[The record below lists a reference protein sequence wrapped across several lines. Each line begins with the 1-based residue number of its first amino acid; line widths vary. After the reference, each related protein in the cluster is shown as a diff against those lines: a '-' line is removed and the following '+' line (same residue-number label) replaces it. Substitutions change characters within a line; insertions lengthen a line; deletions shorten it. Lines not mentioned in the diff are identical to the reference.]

1 MRKIELKSGIS
12 DKYSQIAF
20 FKSNIYHFLKVNV
33 IVLML
38 LIWVVVS
45 CSETGKTETDKSG
58 FAPSVIPRPR
68 IENYGAD
75 IVTLAEPGKTINI
88 FISNSSRDQSK
99 PIDEGIKLFSKRLA
113 LLNDSKTEIVT
124 MQGNHQINIDYCAEE
139 EMTEILQE
147 EGVDEKVEGKR
158 LSQSYYLETKNISGQ
173 NSMVEIRS
181 CSDLGLYYG
190 LVSLCQLTDSSEAGQ
205 VVLPE
210 VKIVDYPEIGIRLAK
225 TSATFDRPYWL
236 RKLTDWMP
244 VFKMRMVGL
253 QFHGENSRELGLF
266 ERNVKSVCPRQ
277 RELGIL
283 ETIVYFCPFRGN
295 GYDFETQSGR
305 DDYVKMINW
314 IFDQGAYGIEVDYND
329 WPGED
334 VPIEDVLNLAYKAVI
349 ERNPEAYILYCPPN
363 KGPTQ
368 YRGEVT
374 EETRRILSLVPEKIW
389 PLWTGMTTVVTD
401 TLYAEQVKQWAKDAG
416 RRPFLYLN
424 RVMLYFPKS
433 FSQTLREFPEARVF
447 KGELLPKELGDLFEG
462 IHFNTADPNYR
473 MAFDDV
479 SLAYMATAADY
490 VWNPHDWKA
499 AESYRRAKRFVEVMQ
514 PLVMPWP

>member
-1 MRKIELKSGIS
+1 MKRSKLKSGILGR
-12 DKYSQIAF
+12 
-20 FKSNIYHFLKVNV
+20 FKRMYFLNPFLDVNV
-33 IVLML
+33 IVLISFMFFCTV
-38 LIWVVVS
+38 IS
-45 CSETGKTETDKSG
+45 CSETDKTETEKSKSVP
-58 FAPSVIPRPR
+58 AVIPRPR
-68 IENYGAD
+68 IEKYGQK
-75 IVTLAEPGKTINI
+75 IITLTEPGQTVAVII
-88 FISNSSRDQSK
+88 VNSSIDQSK
-99 PIDEGIKLFSKRLA
+99 PIDEGIKLFSKRLG
-113 LLNDSKTEIVT
+113 LLNDSKIEIVA
-124 MQGNHQINIDYCAEE
+124 MQGDHQIKIDYSTEE
-139 EMTEILQE
+139 EMTRILQE

-158 LSQSYYLETKNISGQ
+158 LSQSYYLETKKISGK
-173 NSMVEIRS
+173 NPLVEIRS

-190 LVSLCQLTDSSEAGQ
+190 LVSLCQLADSSEAGQ
-205 VVLPE
+205 IVLPE

-277 RELGIL
+277 RELGLL

-334 VPIEDVLNLAYKAVI
+334 VPIEDVLNLAYRAVMG
-349 ERNPEAYILYCPPN
+349 RNSDAYILYCPPN

-368 YRGEVT
+368 YRGAVT
-374 EETRRILSLVPEKIW
+374 EETKRILSLVPEKIW

-401 TLYAEQVKQWAKDAG
+401 TLYPEQVEQWAKDAG

-424 RVMLYFPKS
+424 RVMLYYPKS
-433 FSQTLREFPEARVF
+433 YSQTLREFPEARVF

-462 IHFNTADPNYR
+462 IHFNAADPNYR
-473 MAFDDV
+473 MAFDDI

-490 VWNPHDWKA
+490 VWNPHDWEA
-499 AESYRRAKRFVEVMQ
+499 AESYRRAKRFVEIMQ